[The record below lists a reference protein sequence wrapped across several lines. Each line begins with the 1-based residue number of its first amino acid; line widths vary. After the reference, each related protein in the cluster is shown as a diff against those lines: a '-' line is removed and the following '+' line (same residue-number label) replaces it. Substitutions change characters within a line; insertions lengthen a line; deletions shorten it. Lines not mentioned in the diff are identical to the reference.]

1 MKVKK
6 STGHAAS
13 RPIPLPTTEVPV
25 EAIRE
30 CPAHGGKK
38 HLDGGGSAPP
48 RKKTKIKVSKTL
60 RRVAHEGTSKKAHRG
75 KGKRAM
81 SDRVGK
87 DCYFIAQISD
97 LSRLDAEGPLNPRWL
112 NLTNLTRVS
121 TEGPIAGSG
130 PEAVA
135 AAKRWTTELDVEVEW
150 LKVTLGESKQRH
162 KDIELAVDF
171 TCIELRDLRD
181 YRCQLKDEVLSFTKG
196 AEMLQSKLK
205 AKADKVIIDYKKSR
219 GFQSGMEKMGQV
231 TYEFGYRVLLE
242 RFWAKYLDLS
252 IEENPFV
259 ERPEDANVR
268 MEASQ
273 PFDDS
278 TPPEE

>member
-6 STGHAAS
+6 SVSHATS

-25 EAIRE
+25 KAIGE

-38 HLDGGGSAPP
+38 RLDGGGSAPP

-60 RRVAHEGTSKKAHRG
+60 RRVAHEGTSKKAHRDN
-75 KGKRAM
+75 GKRA
-81 SDRVGK
+81 SGGDEIPRPSP
-87 DCYFIAQISD
+87 Y
-97 LSRLDAEGPLNPRWL
+97 REGPMC
-112 NLTNLTRVS
+112 S
-121 TEGPIAGSG
+121 SG

-135 AAKRWTTELDVEVEW
+135 AAKRQTTKLDAEVEW

-162 KDIELAVDF
+162 KDIELAADF

-205 AKADKVIIDYKKSR
+205 AKADKAIIDYKKSR

-231 TYEFGYRVLLE
+231 TYEFGYRVSLE

-259 ERPEDANVR
+259 EWPADANIR
-268 MEASQ
+268 MEAS
-273 PFDDS
+273 
-278 TPPEE
+278 

>member
-6 STGHAAS
+6 SVSHATS

-25 EAIRE
+25 KAIGE

-38 HLDGGGSAPP
+38 RLDGGGSASP

-60 RRVAHEGTSKKAHRG
+60 RRVAHEGTSKKAHRDN
-75 KGKRAM
+75 GKRA
-81 SDRVGK
+81 SGGDKIPRPSP
-87 DCYFIAQISD
+87 Y
-97 LSRLDAEGPLNPRWL
+97 REGPMC
-112 NLTNLTRVS
+112 T
-121 TEGPIAGSG
+121 
-130 PEAVA
+130 
-135 AAKRWTTELDVEVEW
+135 AKRWTTELDVEVEW
-150 LKVTLGESKQRH
+150 LKVTLGESKQCH
-162 KDIELAVDF
+162 KDIELAPNF

-231 TYEFGYRVLLE
+231 TYEFGYRVSGIG
-242 RFWAKYLDLS
+242 YC
-252 IEENPFV
+252 
-259 ERPEDANVR
+259 
-268 MEASQ
+268 
-273 PFDDS
+273 
-278 TPPEE
+278 